1 MEGGMTEVV
10 IWALAAIFF
19 AVACVAVWFF
29 LKLFFRLA
37 LVIVAVLF
45 LIAFLHHYALL
56 PESLSKRVEE
66 LIIKGQEMMQE
77 RVEQTKPQQ
86 KKKESH
92 TQAEHRRT
100 DTCDIVF
107 C

>member
-1 MEGGMTEVV
+1 MTEVL

-19 AVACVAVWFF
+19 AVACVVIWFF

-37 LVIVAVLF
+37 LVVVAVLF

-56 PESLSKRVEE
+56 PESLSKHVEE
-66 LIIKGQEMMQE
+66 LLIKGQEIMQE
-77 RVEQTKPQQ
+77 RVEEKKPQQ
-86 KKKESH
+86 KKKEAH
-92 TQAEHRRT
+92 RRAEHRVA
-100 DTCDIVF
+100 DTCDFVF